1 MKRLI
6 LATIM
11 ALTIGTISA
20 AEVNLNIDYH
30 VDDKEFQ
37 MNQEYTNTKDINY
50 KITRLE
56 YYICGFKFDDLELDN
71 YLLANGNYESYLL
84 GEYDINE
91 INRVTMSFGVKKED
105 NINQDP
111 NKYGPLHPL
120 GPKDPSMHWGW
131 AAGYRFWVV
140 EGVVDNDKD
149 GIYDKSFQYHI
160 LGDEAF
166 RTMSFDVNTVSKSGV
181 IDINLDFDIQKLLLP
196 VDMTK
201 FVAYHDFYNNLP
213 EIRDFINNISA
224 SEVITSKTI
233 SSVESK
239 ENNID
244 IYPNPTTNYLIVG
257 QGYLN
262 SEYEIIAIDG
272 NLAQAGTINNSQI
285 NLENL
290 ISGTYLIRISDSKGK
305 INTAKFV
312 KK

>member
-1 MKRLI
+1 MKSLL
-6 LATIM
+6 LATI
-11 ALTIGTISA
+11 LVLFTGTLSA
-20 AEVNLNIDYH
+20 AEVNLNLDYH
-30 VDDKEFQ
+30 VDGKEFK

-50 KITRLE
+50 KITRFE
-56 YYICGFKFDDLELDN
+56 YYMCGLKFDDLELDN
-71 YLLANGNYESYLL
+71 YILANGNYENYSL

-120 GPKDPSMHWGW
+120 GPKNPSMHWGW

-140 EGVVDNDKD
+140 EGVVDHDKD

-166 RTMSFDVNTVSKSGV
+166 RTMSFDVDAVSKSGV
-181 IDINLDFDIQKLLLP
+181 IDINIDFDIQKLLLP

-213 EIRDFINNISA
+213 EIREFINNIEESD
-224 SEVITSKTI
+224 VITSKTT
-233 SSVESK
+233 SSVEMANKSI
-239 ENNID
+239 ELF
-244 IYPNPTTNYLIVG
+244 PNPTVNFLNLG
-257 QGYLN
+257 SQYLN
-262 SEYEIIAIDG
+262 SSYDIITIDG
-272 NLAQAGTINNSQI
+272 LTAQSGTINSNI
-285 NLENL
+285 IELKDL
-290 ISGTYLIRISDSKGK
+290 TTGTYFIRISDSKGN

-312 KK
+312 KN